1 MPDGGTKGTGD
12 LYADDCGILR
22 SRFCVSWNVTDEE
35 GADIAVNAGG
45 ASEKDR
51 NSANAGKKVNSQ
63 SSESRRGFRKR

>member
-1 MPDGGTKGTGD
+1 M
-12 LYADDCGILR
+12 
-22 SRFCVSWNVTDEE
+22 SWNVTDEE

-63 SSESRRGFRKR
+63 SSESRRGFGKR